1 MKVIM
6 TIAMLTAL
14 TAAARAEDKPA
25 AADSRMPWEKAC
37 DADMKKL
44 CKDVK
49 GDVRTCLADHEKE
62 LSKECT
68 KLFSAHDVR
77 LAQLCEDD
85 FAKFCTEAMGKGTLP
100 QCVNANLAKFS
111 PKCRNALTTASKK
124 ADEKAAAKKEKA
136 AAKKEKAAAKEPAK

>member
-1 MKVIM
+1 MKV
-6 TIAMLTAL
+6 TISILLLTAW

-25 AADSRMPWEKAC
+25 AADNRMPWEKAC

-44 CKDVK
+44 CSDVK
-49 GDVRTCLADHEKE
+49 GDVRMCLADHEKE

-77 LAQLCEDD
+77 LAQLCEGD
-85 FAKFCTEAMGKGTLP
+85 FAKFCTEAMGKGTLS

-111 PKCRNALTTASKK
+111 PKCRTALTAASKK
-124 ADEKAAAKKEKA
+124 ADDKVAAKKEKA
-136 AAKKEKAAAKEPAK
+136 AAKKAK